1 MSGIVVVGIR
11 SHYVIVPKLN
21 TQHMTDLWRDHS
33 SGVLGISS
41 ISIQSQAKYWWN
53 ADQCTGNWVYVDVS
67 IFVEEAY

>member
-33 SGVLGISS
+33 AGVLVISS
-41 ISIQSQAKYWWN
+41 TFSPSWILMEYW
-53 ADQCTGNWVYVDVS
+53 CTGNWVYVDVR